1 MKLIVA
7 LVWAYTAA
15 AAIVGLDFGQQF
27 SKAVLLSP
35 QYNFAVIETEQGK
48 RKDLSGVCVRPGSGS
63 GDVNRVYGSQTG
75 SLFTRFPQLCVADV
89 KLVLGH
95 SLDSEA
101 AEDYLGHHQGVVLE
115 KLKLRNGAIVFDLG
129 LDNDT
134 YQFSPEEIAA
144 MTFQTIRDRA
154 VAMLETAG
162 GIPIVDVAVTVLPFA
177 LLLTRLAY
185 LDALKL
191 ANFTLVLGLVD
202 EGLAVALDYILKQK
216 DLLASEDESKLW
228 FLVYDMG
235 AGSTTATLFS
245 FLPVNNTLEIVEIGA
260 DPLFGGKHLT
270 NVVYDIILAKLT
282 KQFKIKDKQVTAKM
296 LARIMELAEKAK
308 LILLANSDTRVLLE
322 LIYDDQ
328 DFKCTITRE
337 EFEDTVGLEWSR
349 AVSPITTALEAA
361 GVDASDIVLVVLNGG
376 STRVPKIQ
384 SLLGDLIGEEKI
396 SKLVNTDELCAIGTT
411 MRGLQLKSHIARPNE
426 IILVEHGQSQLSIG
440 VDGGKQIEAF
450 APGVVAG
457 TVGEIVLDKAPKKL
471 IELYEGDQLFKTIK
485 LTENLQKAADKVKCD
500 KGDTKQIVALALF
513 DENKLFHLNG
523 IEVRCIEPEVV
534 EPEVVEEEV
543 EEEQDDKETKGTED
557 KIDVDDAEEEEP
569 IVTKPVKKP
578 IAKKPKRP
586 AKFSLPDDHHYPEY
600 TPMSSK
606 DHADVRAKL
615 TYLQLKDREK
625 IQLDETKNE
634 LEALCYLLRQAIEE
648 KEADLLKTVEPDDL
662 SARLDLVKETLE
674 WLEVELAGLVE
685 VNDRLAKIKETHDFL
700 DTLLKIGATDLLYD
714 AMRQLHEDGYTVYS
728 KLLERL
734 DELQERLEQFQQMYE
749 AEGFDWEKE
758 KTRVLKQV
766 DGESEDL
773 VNNVRKI
780 IKEFGTDLAKLD
792 EELNA
797 LTPEEY
803 NDKLKHDIYKIHNK
817 IAQHMMNLLT
827 DLMTMEG
834 AVKSK
839 VAAFDAKFKTLVNRK
854 RAAEKKKAQKKK
866 KKAEEKAE
874 EKAAAAE
881 DQEAE
886 DVKIKEEI
894 PEDIV
899 IEEDVLINEDNNDG
913 RDTADEEINEKE
925 ETQEEPNE
933 KPAKKAKTSKGKAS
947 RGKPSKGKPLKA
959 KKAKGRKA
967 QKDKA
972 AKATPEDEGDLQDE
986 L

>member
-1 MKLIVA
+1 MKLVVA

-27 SKAVLLSP
+27 TKAVLLSP

-48 RKDLSGVCVRPGSGS
+48 RKDLSGVCIRPGSGS
-63 GDVNRVYGSQTG
+63 GDVTRVYGSQTG

-89 KLVLGH
+89 KLLLGH

-101 AEDYLGHHQGVVLE
+101 AQDYIGHHQGVVLE
-115 KLKLRNGAIVFDLG
+115 PLKQRNGAVVFDLG
-129 LDNDT
+129 LNNDT

-154 VAMLETAG
+154 VAMLETVSG
-162 GIPIVDVAVTVLPFA
+162 VPIVDVAVTVLPFA

-216 DLLASEDESKLW
+216 DLLASDDDTKLW

-282 KQFKIKDKQVTAKM
+282 KQLKLSAKLVTPKM
-296 LARIMELAEKAK
+296 LARIVELAEKAK
-308 LILLANSDTRVLLE
+308 LILLANSDTKVLIE
-322 LIYDDQ
+322 LIYDER

-337 EFEDTVGLEWSR
+337 EFEDAVGLEWSR

-384 SLLGDLIGEEKI
+384 SLLGDLIGEDKI

-411 MRGLQLKSHIARPNE
+411 MRGLQLKVSNPRPNE
-426 IILVEHGQSQLSIG
+426 ITLIEHGQSQLNLGI
-440 VDGGKQIEAF
+440 DGGKPIEAF
-450 APGVVAG
+450 AAGVVAG
-457 TVGEIVLDKAPKKL
+457 STGEIVLDKAPKKL
-471 IELYEGDQLFKTIK
+471 IELYEGDKLFKTIK
-485 LTENLQKAADKVKCD
+485 LKENLQKAADKVKCD
-500 KGDTKQIVALALF
+500 KKEEKQVVALTLF
-513 DENKLFHLNG
+513 DENKLFHLAG
-523 IEVRCIEPEVV
+523 LEVRCIEPVV
-534 EPEVVEEEV
+534 EEPEVVEEE
-543 EEEQDDKETKGTED
+543 EQEEQERDSED
-557 KIDVDDAEEEEP
+557 KIDVEDADDEEP
-569 IVTKPVKKP
+569 VATKPVVTKPATKR
-578 IAKKPKRP
+578 PKRP
-586 AKFSLPDDHHYPEY
+586 TKLTIPDDHHYPEFN
-600 TPMSSK
+600 PMSSK
-606 DHADVRAKL
+606 DHADVLAKL
-615 TYLQLKDREK
+615 TYLQLRDKEK
-625 IQLDETKNE
+625 IQLDETRNE
-634 LEALCYLLRQAIEE
+634 LEALCYQLRQAIEE
-648 KEADLLKTVEPDDL
+648 KEKDLLKTVEADDL
-662 SARLDLVKETLE
+662 AAHLELVKDTLE
-674 WLEVELAGLVE
+674 WLEADLAALAE
-685 VNDRLAKIKETHDFL
+685 VNERLAKIKETHDYL

-714 AMRQLHEDGYTVYS
+714 AMRQLHEDGHTVYS

-734 DELQERLEQFQQMYE
+734 DELEERLEQFQQMYE
-749 AEGFDWEKE
+749 AEGFDWSKE
-758 KTRVLKQV
+758 KLRVLKQI
-766 DGESEDL
+766 DGNSEDL
-773 VNNVRKI
+773 VKNVRLI
-780 IKEFGTDLAKLD
+780 ITDFKTDLDKLD
-792 EELNA
+792 QELDA

-803 NDKLKHDIYKIHNK
+803 NDKLKHDVYKTHNK

-827 DLMTMEG
+827 ELMTMEG
-834 AVKSK
+834 AVKAK
-839 VAAFDAKFKTLVNRK
+839 VEAFDAKFKTLLKRK
-854 RAAEKKKAQKKK
+854 RTAEKRKAEKKKKQ
-866 KKAEEKAE
+866 AEEAA
-874 EKAAAAE
+874 EKAAE
-881 DQEAE
+881 DEDKEATE
-886 DVKIKEEI
+886 DKVEKDDI

-899 IEEDVLINEDNNDG
+899 IEETVEDVKEDVDDEATQKE
-913 RDTADEEINEKE
+913 DTKE
-925 ETQEEPNE
+925 EPEEKAP
-933 KPAKKAKTSKGKAS
+933 PKKGKASKGKAS

-959 KKAKGRKA
+959 KKTKGRKA

-972 AKATPEDEGDLQDE
+972 AKAAPEDDADLQDE